1 MKYSIKVGGVI
12 ALLNL
17 CITDTM
23 AQQLIPQTSNS
34 GGGRFESGSVSIDFS
49 IGELAV
55 APFQS
60 GNIQLEQGFQHH
72 FLLNSTLPVL
82 GLELQVERL
91 DSRKA
96 RLRWSTL
103 QEWQNK
109 GFVVERRKI
118 AQPNFDSIG
127 FVAAASTDGNSQE
140 PNHYSFTDSDAG
152 NDKVFYRLKQ
162 VDIDGKEN
170 ISAVVVLAAANG
182 GLPVLKAWPVPSRG
196 PVLVQSQ
203 ESNPQ
208 MIQLLDMQGRLLGQ
222 WSLLPGQTLSLPA
235 QKPGTYLIKSKNL
248 TQKLIWQ

>member
-1 MKYSIKVGGVI
+1 MRKEIRVLGVI
-12 ALLNL
+12 VWILLIGFNS
-17 CITDTM
+17 M
-23 AQQLIPQTSNS
+23 AQQLTPQTSNS
-34 GGGRFESGSVSIDFS
+34 GGGRFENGSVSIDFS

-55 APFQS
+55 TPFQA

-109 GFVVERRKI
+109 GFVVER
-118 AQPNFDSIG
+118 QLLSQSGFDSIG
-127 FVAAASTDGNSQE
+127 FVAAASADGNSQS
-140 PNHYSFTDSDAG
+140 PSQYSFTDSDAG

-162 VDIDGKEN
+162 VDIDGREN
-170 ISAVVVLAAANG
+170 LSAVVVLAAANG

-203 ESNPQ
+203 DSNPQ

-248 TQKLIWQ
+248 TQKIVWQ